1 MSNTL
6 SHVSVDKIPAIVEIL
21 WKSKKVPM
29 LWGPPGVGKS
39 EVNAAIAANGKYK
52 IPMYSELC
60 EAYPEFNAVC
70 GQEFQGRT
78 VYDNRLLLMNPT
90 DLKGLPVYNQEKR
103 EAEWLLTNNLPMS
116 EDRLEELIGILLRA
130 DKQNVDTIARI
141 KERVHK
147 ALHDQF
153 AIIFLDEISLAPKL
167 VQGAAL
173 QLVLDRAIGE
183 NKMPA
188 GVDIVA
194 AGNRTSDK
202 VGATSM
208 SPALVSRMIHINI
221 EEPNYNKWRDWAV
234 ENDVAPEIIGYL
246 KFKPEDLFDFDAKS
260 VSSRTGS
267 SNFPTPR
274 TWVFASDIY
283 KDAVEMLD
291 KNKNDYRHTMEAL
304 LAGTVGEGVA
314 ANFLAWVDVYVL
326 LPDPNAVLDGKIEHI
341 DFEEVVKSHAK
352 DRDVKSKALSMKYA
366 FLMALISSLSRD
378 FTFDR
383 ANNAANFVNGTGV
396 DDAEWAMV
404 LVVMIVRMATDN
416 NSNTTVKQ
424 VFGKLM
430 KEDTPWRRMNQK
442 LGSLTKAEDK
452 SVKVAG

>member
-1 MSNTL
+1 
-6 SHVSVDKIPAIVEIL
+6 
-21 WKSKKVPM
+21 
-29 LWGPPGVGKS
+29 
-39 EVNAAIAANGKYK
+39 
-52 IPMYSELC
+52 
-60 EAYPEFNAVC
+60 
-70 GQEFQGRT
+70 
-78 VYDNRLLLMNPT
+78 
-90 DLKGLPVYNQEKR
+90 
-103 EAEWLLTNNLPMS
+103 
-116 EDRLEELIGILLRA
+116 
-130 DKQNVDTIARI
+130 
-141 KERVHK
+141 
-147 ALHDQF
+147 
-153 AIIFLDEISLAPKL
+153 
-167 VQGAAL
+167 
-173 QLVLDRAIGE
+173 
-183 NKMPA
+183 
-188 GVDIVA
+188 
-194 AGNRTSDK
+194 
-202 VGATSM
+202 
-208 SPALVSRMIHINI
+208 
-221 EEPNYNKWRDWAV
+221 
-234 ENDVAPEIIGYL
+234 
-246 KFKPEDLFDFDAKS
+246 
-260 VSSRTGS
+260 
-267 SNFPTPR
+267 
-274 TWVFASDIY
+274 
-283 KDAVEMLD
+283 MLD
-291 KNKNDYRHTMEAL
+291 KNKNGYRHTMEAL

-341 DFEEVVKSHAK
+341 DFEEVVTSHAK